1 MVEIEYWKRVPN
13 CPRFEVSNL
22 GRVRGLDPKKGEVT
36 IRSQCAVSHGYLVV
50 NLQYEDGTRKSE
62 PVHSLVCR
70 TFHGERPAGMDC
82 CHNNGDNRDNRAS
95 NLRWDT
101 RKANLNDQRI
111 HGTFAW
117 HGNMKLNEKDVLEI
131 VRRIDAG
138 ETLNSLAAEYGVAHG
153 VISGINLG
161 NYWPSVTGR
170 KREDAF
176 PWIEKK
182 ARSLTKEDVTK
193 IIELLDSGFSQR
205 SIAEAFGVKPQNIS
219 DINLGKLWA
228 WHTGRKKEESRP
240 AFKKGQAKHYV
251 KAVLGEE

>member
-1 MVEIEYWKRVPN
+1 M
-13 CPRFEVSNL
+13 
-22 GRVRGLDPKKGEVT
+22 
-36 IRSQCAVSHGYLVV
+36 
-50 NLQYEDGTRKSE
+50 
-62 PVHSLVCR
+62 
-70 TFHGERPAGMDC
+70 
-82 CHNNGDNRDNRAS
+82 
-95 NLRWDT
+95 
-101 RKANLNDQRI
+101 NDQRI

-170 KREDAF
+170 KREDASLM
-176 PWIEKK
+176 EKK

-205 SIAEAFGVKPQNIS
+205 SIAEAFRCKPQNIY
-219 DINLGKLWA
+219 DIQPWEAVGVAHRSQERRVSAQPL
-228 WHTGRKKEESRP
+228 
-240 AFKKGQAKHYV
+240 KKGQAKHYV